1 MEQAEKQLTE
11 QEVLAR
17 LAALCSRAEHCTGEM
32 IEKMR
37 RWGVNEDQQERIIAY
52 LVSHKYVDD
61 ERYCRFFVRDKMRYN
76 RWGRR
81 KIEQALY
88 VKRVPR
94 DIYAPILDELEVDEY
109 VETLRSLLESKRRTL
124 KSSTA
129 YERNQK
135 LIKFALGRG
144 FEMDVIKKC
153 VDDVDEYPEE

>member
-1 MEQAEKQLTE
+1 MKQAEKQLTE

-17 LAALCSRAEHCTGEM
+17 LAALCSRAEHCTSEM

-37 RWGVNEDQQERIIAY
+37 RWGVNEDQQKRIIAY
-52 LVSHKYVDD
+52 LVLHKYVDD

-124 KSSTA
+124 KTSTA

-153 VDDVDEYPEE
+153 IDDVDEYAEE

>member
-1 MEQAEKQLTE
+1 
-11 QEVLAR
+11 
-17 LAALCSRAEHCTGEM
+17 
-32 IEKMR
+32 
-37 RWGVNEDQQERIIAY
+37 
-52 LVSHKYVDD
+52 
-61 ERYCRFFVRDKMRYN
+61 MRYN

-153 VDDVDEYPEE
+153 IDNVDEYAEE